1 MKLNSREV
9 VVFGILVGF
18 AAIFVDA
25 IIAHGLFWENDP
37 YWTYWITKTFLIITV
52 FTIGTAFLGIG
63 IRQGLI
69 IAGIHTLILEIYYEW
84 LAPIGLPQE
93 PMWLPFK
100 DLWTLGVITH
110 YLAILAGYFI
120 ALWLWYRSR
129 VRYELAS
136 AEKTIRKVL
145 FVTLAVLIVDAVI
158 THGLVVRD
166 FPGITFFVQHF
177 LITFVFFMAWVVYIG
192 FDLKGKIAASLL
204 LALTWIA
211 YSLYLSPMGLP
222 NGTIEYLGYQELW
235 LQYFPSNLVSIFL
248 ALWLVTKFRRKDF
261 LVASGTAALVLLLFV
276 FLPTTA
282 SAKGGMSADAKA
294 EGELMFVVG
303 DDPVDM
309 KSTEMGNGFISI
321 NTEDGGNRWS
331 HLQNQDKVDV
341 SAEMTLSGEE
351 YKVIIK
357 QVMPRHYLG
366 LYTTWSGV
374 VYEAEMHGD
383 TGIGTAKLPKVTPE
397 IALWGY
403 AEVYKGEELIAKAA
417 PAHIMVMENEPIKG
431 IMLEV
436 ETEGKGLLGTP
447 DGYLNVLWPEISSI
461 QLPEKEKQQRELI
474 GWAALLFLTLLF
486 GWWIIKEELKN

>member
-9 VVFGILVGF
+9 VVFGVLVGF

-52 FTIGTAFLGIG
+52 FTIGTAFLGVG
-63 IRQGLI
+63 VRQGLI
-69 IAGIHTLILEIYYEW
+69 IAAIHTLILEVYYEW

-120 ALWLWYRSR
+120 AMWIWYRSR
-129 VRYELAS
+129 AQREFVSVKKTVRQ
-136 AEKTIRKVL
+136 VL
-145 FVTLAVLIVDAVI
+145 FVTFAVLLVDALI
-158 THGLVVRD
+158 THGLVARD
-166 FPGITFFVQHF
+166 FPGTTFFVQHF
-177 LITFVFFMAWVVYIG
+177 LITFVFLMAWAVHVG

-222 NGTIEYLGYQELW
+222 SGKIEYLGYQELW
-235 LQYFPSNLVSIFL
+235 LQYFPSSLVSIFL
-248 ALWLVTKFRRKDF
+248 ALWLITKFSRKDF
-261 LVASGTAALVLLLFV
+261 LLASGAVALVLVLFV

-282 SAKGGMSADAKA
+282 SAKDGMSAEAKA

-303 DDPVDM
+303 DNPVDV

-321 NTEDGGNRWS
+321 SAEDEGNRWS
-331 HLQNQDKVDV
+331 HLQNHDKVDV
-341 SAEMTLSGEE
+341 VAEMTLSGEK

-357 QVMPRHYLG
+357 QVMPRHNLG

-383 TGIGTAKLPKVTPE
+383 TGIGTNKLPKVTPE
-397 IALWGY
+397 IAIWGY
-403 AEVYKGEELIAKAA
+403 AEVYKNEELIAKAA
-417 PAHIMVMENEPIKG
+417 PAHIMVMENGPMKG

-447 DGYLNVLWPEISSI
+447 HGYLNVMWPEISSI
-461 QLPEKEKQQRELI
+461 HVPEDERQKRELI

-486 GWWIIKEELKN
+486 GWWAIKEELKN

>member
-1 MKLNSREV
+1 MKLNSREL
-9 VVFGILVGF
+9 VVFGVLVGF
-18 AAIFVDA
+18 TAIFVDA

-52 FTIGTAFLGIG
+52 FTIGTALLGIG

-69 IAGIHTLILEIYYEW
+69 ITGVHTLILEIYYEW

-110 YLAILAGYFI
+110 FLAILAGYFI
-120 ALWLWYRSR
+120 ALWLWYRSKE
-129 VRYELAS
+129 RYELARV
-136 AEKTIRKVL
+136 EKTVGKVL
-145 FVTLAVLIVDAVI
+145 LVTFVVLLVDGVI
-158 THGLVVRD
+158 THGLVARD

-177 LITFVFFMAWVVYIG
+177 LITFVFLMAWMVYIG
-192 FDLKGKIAASLL
+192 FDLRGKIAASLL
-204 LALTWIA
+204 LALTWIG

-222 NGTIEYLGYQELW
+222 NGAVEYLGYKELW
-235 LQYFPSNLVSIFL
+235 SQHFPSSLISIFL
-248 ALWLVTKFRRKDF
+248 ALWLVTKFIRKDF
-261 LVASGTAALVLLLFV
+261 LMISGTAALLLLLSFS
-276 FLPTTA
+276 PTTTL
-282 SAKGGMSADAKA
+282 AKGNMSAEAKA

-303 DDPVDM
+303 SDPVNM
-309 KSTEMGNGFISI
+309 KSTEMGSGFISI
-321 NTEDGGNRWS
+321 STEDDGNRWS

-341 SAEMTLSGEE
+341 VAEMNLSGEK

-357 QVMPRHYLG
+357 QAMPRHYLG

-403 AEVYKGEELIAKAA
+403 AEVYKNEELIAKAA
-417 PAHIMVMENEPIKG
+417 PAHIMVMEKEPIKG

-436 ETEGKGLLGTP
+436 ETEGKGLLGAP

-461 QLPEKEKQQRELI
+461 QVPEEEKQQREFI

-486 GWWIIKEELKN
+486 GWWVVKKELKN